1 MASVLPGNIKD
12 WGSASVDWSCQIEG
26 ASCIASILKCPVS
39 GVGRNC
45 SINQDDQP
53 APCYAKATL
62 FCNKCDEA
70 ACDQHEEMMNSGM
83 MEGMIQRTN
92 EGHFKTGRG
101 LTEGPLMVLHAR
113 EEMKRRRQEEMRR
126 R

>member
-1 MASVLPGNIKD
+1 MY
-12 WGSASVDWSCQIEG
+12 CQHPKM
-26 ASCIASILKCPVS
+26 SDKSDS

-45 SINQDDQP
+45 SFEE
-53 APCYAKATL
+53 CYAKATS
-62 FCNKCDEA
+62 FYNKCGEA

-92 EGHFKTGRG
+92 EGYFKTVRG

-113 EEMKRRRQEEMRR
+113 EEMKRRRQEEMRGR
-126 R
+126 